1 MKDLDF
7 MIRLRDDMK
16 IRKRLIL
23 LLPVFLVAGCIWKPA
38 QKETKVSEP
47 PSQEQIPDQSE
58 GWKIIEALTK
68 AYGDNP
74 NLIGDFIGSSRCPD
88 FLEGRYFDGNTLV
101 FQVRGDTTSARQ
113 TLE

>member
-1 MKDLDF
+1 
-7 MIRLRDDMK
+7 MK

-38 QKETKVSEP
+38 QRETTASEQ

-74 NLIGDFIGSSRCPD
+74 NLIGDFILTGIHWFSRCG
-88 FLEGRYFDGNTLV
+88 EIQRRHGRRWKRHRVAKLSG
-101 FQVRGDTTSARQ
+101 
-113 TLE
+113 

>member
-1 MKDLDF
+1 
-7 MIRLRDDMK
+7 MK

-68 AYGDNP
+68 TYGDNP

-101 FQVRGDTTSARQ
+101 F
-113 TLE
+113 